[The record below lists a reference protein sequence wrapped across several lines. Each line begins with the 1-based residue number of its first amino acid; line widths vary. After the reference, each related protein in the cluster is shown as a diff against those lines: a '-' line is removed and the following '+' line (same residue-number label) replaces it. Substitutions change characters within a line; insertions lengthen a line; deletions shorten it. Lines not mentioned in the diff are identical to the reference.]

1 MPSEAPLRGFPH
13 TFHWKETRHK
23 PKACW
28 VECTSLLNLVIPHD
42 ELEWIIAGRTVLEHK
57 SCVQECCQIILT
69 YKVKKPPY
77 NSFNSFQGNS
87 HETRMG
93 LRRNGREIVCI
104 TPAGHAPSTSSVLV
118 DIDDAEL
125 RNPEVR
131 FNYTEDPTVL
141 KIEPDWSIASGGTPL
156 TVSGTNLATIR
167 EPKIRAKYGQA
178 ESFHNCTVYNN
189 SVMVCLAPS
198 VADSELGFSDTGTG
212 PDEIGFYMDN
222 VNSLVVVN
230 ETFSYYPD
238 PVFEPLSPSGV
249 LELKPTSP
257 LILKGRNLI
266 PAAPGNS
273 RLNYT
278 VLIGETP
285 CVLTL
290 SESQLLC
297 EWPNLTGQHKVT

>member
-1 MPSEAPLRGFPH
+1 G
-13 TFHWKETRHK
+13 
-23 PKACW
+23 
-28 VECTSLLNLVIPHD
+28 
-42 ELEWIIAGRTVLEHK
+42 
-57 SCVQECCQIILT
+57 
-69 YKVKKPPY
+69 
-77 NSFNSFQGNS
+77 SFIFCFICPF
-87 HETRMG
+87 
-93 LRRNGREIVCI
+93 RRNGREIVCI

-257 LILKGRNLI
+257 LILK
-266 PAAPGNS
+266 
-273 RLNYT
+273 
-278 VLIGETP
+278 V
-285 CVLTL
+285 
-290 SESQLLC
+290 
-297 EWPNLTGQHKVT
+297 